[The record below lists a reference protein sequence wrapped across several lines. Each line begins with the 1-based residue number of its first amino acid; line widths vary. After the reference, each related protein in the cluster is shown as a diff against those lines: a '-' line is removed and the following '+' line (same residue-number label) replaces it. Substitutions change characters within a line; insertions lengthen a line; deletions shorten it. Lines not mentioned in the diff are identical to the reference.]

1 MVNHP
6 PHLDQII
13 KGIDVEKEHTRHL
26 PKDKAMMTA
35 LRIALDHLKEDT
47 KYYDK
52 LLAAGLEED
61 KSIKCKNCGHKWKAS
76 EGGKDKYV
84 CHKCQKNN
92 KPNSGIKEAIGLVP
106 GSGGEGGGDNQTNSK
121 PKGDGEQSTG
131 NKIDTAGEFIKQL
144 NNIRTMISNGK
155 IKLDT
160 KEIQSTSKI
169 LDKLANLAN
178 QSSAG
183 PTFDRL
189 QKYLDNLSQSLTGGN
204 DNK

>member
-1 MVNHP
+1 MVNPP

-13 KGIDVEKEHTRHL
+13 KGIGVEQEHTRHL
-26 PKDKAMMTA
+26 PKKEAIKTA
-35 LRIALDHLKEDT
+35 LKIALDHLKEDS

-52 LLAAGLEED
+52 LTKAGLE
-61 KSIKCKNCGHKWKAS
+61 
-76 EGGKDKYV
+76 
-84 CHKCQKNN
+84 
-92 KPNSGIKEAIGLVP
+92 EAIGLVP
-106 GSGGEGGGDNQTNSK
+106 GSGGEGGSDNQTNSK
-121 PKGDGEQSTG
+121 PKGGEEKSTG
-131 NKIDTAGEFIKQL
+131 SKIDTAGEFIKQL

-160 KEIQSTSKI
+160 KEIQLTSKI

>member
-13 KGIDVEKEHTRHL
+13 KGIDVEQEHTRHL

-35 LRIALDHLKEDT
+35 LRIALDHLKEDP

-76 EGGKDKYV
+76 EGGKDKYI

-92 KPNSGIKEAIGLVP
+92 KPNSGIKEVIGLVP
-106 GSGGEGGGDNQTNSK
+106 GKGGKSGGENQTNSK
-121 PKGDGEQSTG
+121 PKGGEEKSG

-144 NNIRTMISNGK
+144 TNIRTMLSNGK
-155 IKLDT
+155 INLDT
-160 KEIQSTSKI
+160 KEIQLSSII
-169 LDKLANLAN
+169 LDGLINIAN
-178 QSSAG
+178 QKSAG
-183 PTFDRL
+183 PTFERL
-189 QKYLDNLSQSLTGGN
+189 KKYLDTLSQSGGN

>member
-1 MVNHP
+1 MVNP
-6 PHLDQII
+6 PPRLDQIV
-13 KGIDVEKEHTRHL
+13 KGIEAEKQHTRDL
-26 PKDKAMMTA
+26 PKREATLAA
-35 LRIALDHLKEDT
+35 LKIVLDHLKEDPN
-47 KYYDK
+47 YYDK
-52 LLAAGLEED
+52 LKKAGLEEV
-61 KSIKCKNCGHKWKAS
+61 
-76 EGGKDKYV
+76 E
-84 CHKCQKNN
+84 Q
-92 KPNSGIKEAIGLVP
+92 PIGLVP

-121 PKGDGEQSTG
+121 PKGGEEKSTG
-131 NKIDTAGEFIKQL
+131 SKIDTAGEFIKQL

-160 KEIQSTSKI
+160 KEIQLTSKI